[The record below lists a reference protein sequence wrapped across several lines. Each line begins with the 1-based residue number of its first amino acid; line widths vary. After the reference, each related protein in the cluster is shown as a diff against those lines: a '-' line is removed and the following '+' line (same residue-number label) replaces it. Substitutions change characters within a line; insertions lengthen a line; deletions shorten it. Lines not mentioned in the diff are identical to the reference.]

1 MRRFLFFLFFLPV
14 VAWAGNDTPAKKL
27 VSLLTE
33 CKEREDL
40 VPDSFFS
47 DVLLLKQEISQLN
60 DSAAKAIYSA
70 TLAHIL
76 MQNSYVAMS
85 GRRETA
91 SHPDSIM
98 EWTREEYK
106 QYAASLYNYA
116 LRDLEFLHNI
126 PSKEWIPLVKR
137 GQDENLYGSSMLAVV
152 FRAMYNDFGFGKGY
166 ITYGLPPYARLIRF
180 YEEHGFREG
189 TFRLCMDSL
198 NASYNI
204 TENEKF
210 LLYLKAEYRDM
221 PFCDEVYCKLAELKH
236 DDTEKRK
243 ILEEGLKLYPKS
255 KRILNSIDDL
265 KEPQL
270 TCYINGCMYPE
281 EDVEVEVEGRN
292 MRGVK
297 LITYRLPDNYVRDDD
312 LNREE
317 DFAQVLR
324 MGKRVSTDK
333 FTFPSH
339 SDFEKWKDTLH
350 WQAPSAFGKYALL
363 IEPVNKT
370 RVDDDKRRDV
380 CFFCVTRLRALQ
392 IRLPNK
398 HTQIVVVDGKSGK
411 PELGVSIKAM
421 LERNVKSR
429 KSYTEYIT
437 DERGKVTINTPS
449 SKDEVYVSIS
459 KGDDCFSSVSR
470 IGNSWGYTSY
480 NSKDADVRPQLRI
493 YTDRSIYRPGQT
505 VYLGAVSY
513 RQKGWETS
521 VIGGEEYKLTF
532 TDTKGNTLAEHQ
544 LKTDDFG
551 VISDSL
557 TLPKDATP
565 GNYRIRIGSTYSS
578 VRVEEYKRPTFS
590 VEMDPAPALSFPAD
604 SIHLTGKAT
613 TFSGVPVANARVT
626 GHARFYAGFWG
637 WRGDAIDERLRD
649 TLYTDAEGKFNM
661 HVSLE
666 RIQENLH
673 SGASLTL
680 DVDVLSKQGETQKGS
695 ITVRMS
701 SRPYVLV
708 GNVLKRQNKDDLRNW
723 IFGLYTS
730 TGAKVDRDVVCR
742 ILEENNTEKA
752 RLVAPSNKP
761 VSPDVLKTLP
771 SGVYKVVTEYV
782 SDKDTAR
789 YEQPIEI
796 FSLADSH
803 VVGEQPV
810 CMYTPCDTFAVDRP
824 AKVQI
829 GTSLKD
835 AWLYCTMVYNDK
847 VALDTLMCLNDTAF
861 VWEIPYKKEYGDGVK
876 LQGYVYNNHKK
887 LFWGEEVNLH
897 LALPQ
902 KQLTKHWETF
912 RDRLR
917 PGQQEEW
924 RLSLHH
930 ADGKPAN
937 ANVMLSM
944 YDASLD
950 AILKHKIG
958 FELNYTH
965 RIPSLDILPLWQS
978 YKGSYDFHFWLP
990 GYKVKYKWNYSYFD
1004 AAYMLN
1010 PASSKNLSLS
1020 RSGRF
1025 VFPMR
1030 EYAGSVQRFP
1040 RAMAKANLAA
1050 SADAIM
1056 AAAPESAKGL
1066 EFESVDQA
1074 LQGQIA
1080 GLDVVKSSNALGKGT
1095 TMRLRGL
1102 GTPEEAGEEAE
1113 ADETAY
1119 VRSNLSELAFFR
1131 PMLRTDANGEVK
1143 ISFTLPE
1150 NLTSWHLMGYA
1161 HDKELFTAQID
1172 ETIVAQKE
1180 LMAELFLPRFLRSG
1194 DEATFMASIR
1204 NMSERLQ
1211 QGKATCIIMDAET
1224 EKVLARFSAQ
1234 FRLEAASDTVYTFPI
1249 GSLDNHTALLIR
1261 WVAEG
1266 TDYSDGEQRQLP
1278 ILSDLETVTETRA
1291 FSINEK
1297 GTSKFSLES
1306 LFAHNHPSATNR
1318 NMMVEYTARPM
1329 WIALKS
1335 LPSLFTPR
1343 CKCVLC
1349 TSSAYYATTM
1359 AKHILREVPDA
1370 DALADSLQYGDILSL
1385 DYRMSLLSSLSALQR
1400 SDGGF
1405 IWFPGM
1411 SSNIYLT
1418 FEVAYQLARLRYV
1431 GVATDAATVVA
1442 DRLLKKAIEYLAKDA
1457 HRQLKDVKEKKNK
1470 QITNYGLRYLYIM
1483 SLADNILTEEQH
1495 KDQKLLIDL
1504 LQPSDD
1510 MAYSIEDAA
1519 LASIV
1524 LKRNGK
1530 DKLAD
1535 RYLDGL
1541 DKKLTHPDGYYISYL
1556 SGSFTSIN
1564 RKVQTHVQVMEAF
1577 REVKPSEKQLL
1588 NGMTEWLLQQKRTQQ
1603 WDEPVK
1609 TVNAVYALLLD
1620 DSQPLVKG
1628 NSDVLKLRDG
1638 QKTHT
1643 FVTPHT
1649 SVGYLRDSLAVFAP
1663 KELRV
1668 EKNGKG
1674 LSWGAVY
1681 ATYQMPLDSV
1691 RASWQGFHIRRE
1703 VSSLQPKVGDRLH
1716 VRYTITADRDYE
1728 FVQLKAPRSA
1738 AAEPDASLSGY
1749 CYQNGLGYYR
1759 LIRDDSTEYYFDSM
1773 PKGTYVIEEDWLI
1786 SRIGNYQMGS
1796 TIITCLYAP
1805 EFQSFTTSERVIIK

>member
-14 VAWAGNDTPAKKL
+14 MAWAGNDTPAKKL

-33 CKEREDL
+33 CKEREEL

-47 DVLLLKQEISQLN
+47 DVLLLKQEISNQK

-76 MQNSYVAMS
+76 MQNTYVAMS
-85 GRRETA
+85 GKRETA

-106 QYAASLYNYA
+106 QYAASLYCYA

-126 PSKEWIPLVKR
+126 PSKEWVPLVKR

-152 FRAMYNDFGFGKGY
+152 IRAMYWDFGYGKGHN
-166 ITYGLPPYARLIRF
+166 TYGLPPIAKLVRF
-180 YEEHGFREG
+180 YEDHTLREG
-189 TFRLCMDSL
+189 AFRLCMDSL
-198 NASYNI
+198 NESYNMS
-204 TENEKF
+204 EREKF
-210 LLYLKAEYRDM
+210 LLHLQSEYRDM
-221 PFCDEVYCKLAELKH
+221 PFCDEVYCQLAELKH
-236 DDTEKRK
+236 DDAEKRK

-255 KRILNSIDDL
+255 KRIKNEIDDL
-265 KEPQL
+265 KNPQL
-270 TCYINGCMYPE
+270 TCYLTGCMYPE

-297 LITYRLPDNYVRDDD
+297 LTTYRLPDDYDRDYD
-312 LNREE
+312 LDQEE
-317 DFAQVLR
+317 NFAQVLR
-324 MGKRVSTDK
+324 IGKRVKKDE

-339 SDFEKWKDTLH
+339 SDFEKWKDTLL
-350 WQAPSAFGKYALL
+350 WQAPLAFGKYALL

-370 RVDDDKRRDV
+370 RNVDDNKRRDV
-380 CFFCVTRLRALQ
+380 CFFCVSRLRALK
-392 IRLPNK
+392 IAFPNK
-398 HTQIVVVDGKSGK
+398 QSQIVVVDGKSGK
-411 PELGVSIKAM
+411 PEQGVSIKVM
-421 LERNVKSR
+421 LERNLKSR
-429 KSYTEYIT
+429 KAYAEYVT
-437 DERGKVTINTPS
+437 DESGKVTINTPS
-449 SKDEVYVSIS
+449 LRDDVYVSIS
-459 KGDDCFSSVSR
+459 KGDDCFSPAR
-470 IGNSWGYTSY
+470 QIGNSWGYTPY
-480 NSKDADVRPQLRI
+480 NAKDADVKPQLRI
-493 YTDRSIYRPGQT
+493 FTDRSIYRPGQT

-521 VIGGEEYKLTF
+521 VIEGEGYQLTF

-557 TLPKDATP
+557 SLPKDATP

-590 VEMDPAPALSFPAD
+590 VEMDPAPALSLPAD

-626 GHARFYAGFWG
+626 GNARFYAGFWG
-637 WRGDAIDERLRD
+637 WRGDAIDERIKD
-649 TLYTDAEGKFNM
+649 TLYTDAEGRFDM
-661 HVSLE
+661 RVSLKE
-666 RIQENLH
+666 IQENLR
-673 SGASLTL
+673 SGVSLTL
-680 DVDVLSKQGETQKGS
+680 DVDVLSKQGETQHGS
-695 ITVRMS
+695 ISVRMS
-701 SRPYVLV
+701 SHPYVLV
-708 GNVLKRQNKDDLRNW
+708 GNVLRRQNKDDLRTW

-730 TGAKVDRDVVCR
+730 TGAKVDRDIVCR
-742 ILEENNTEKA
+742 ILEENNTEKT
-752 RLVAPSNKP
+752 RMLVPANKP
-761 VSPDVLKTLP
+761 VAPDMLKTLP
-771 SGVYKVVTEYV
+771 SGVYKVVAEYV

-789 YEQPIEI
+789 YEEPIEL
-796 FSLADSH
+796 FSLADSY
-803 VVGEQPV
+803 VVGEQPIY
-810 CMYTPCDTFAVDRP
+810 MYTPCDTFAVDRP

-835 AWLYCTMVYNDK
+835 AWVYCTMVHHDK
-847 VALDTLMCLNDTAF
+847 VELDTLMCLNDTAF
-861 VWEIPYKKEYGDGVK
+861 VWEIPYKEEYGDGVK
-876 LQGYVYNNHKK
+876 LMAYVYHKK
-887 LFWGEEVNLH
+887 LFRGEEISLH

-937 ANVMLSM
+937 ANVLIGM

-958 FELNYTH
+958 FELDYTH
-965 RIPSLDILPLWQS
+965 RIPSLYLSPLWQTYKSS
-978 YKGSYDFHFWLP
+978 YEFYFWLP
-990 GYKVKYKWNYSYFD
+990 GYKIKYNTDFSCFNSDYV
-1004 AAYMLN
+1004 LN
-1010 PASSKNLSLS
+1010 PASSKNISLS

-1025 VFPMR
+1025 VSIPAR
-1030 EYAGSVQRFP
+1030 EYAGAVQRFP
-1040 RAMAKANLAA
+1040 RAMAKANSMA

-1056 AAAPESAKGL
+1056 AAAPEVAEMG
-1066 EFESVDQA
+1066 FESVDQA

-1080 GLDVVKSSNALGKGT
+1080 GLDVVKSSDALDKGT
-1095 TMRLRGL
+1095 TMRLRGV
-1102 GTPEEAGEEAE
+1102 GTEEE

-1119 VRSNLSELAFFR
+1119 ARSNLSELAFFY
-1131 PMLRTDANGEVK
+1131 PQLRTDVNGEVK

-1150 NLTSWHLMGYA
+1150 SLTSWHLMGFA
-1161 HDKELFTAQID
+1161 HDKDLFTAKID

-1194 DEATFMASIR
+1194 DEATFTASIR
-1204 NMSERLQ
+1204 NMSERFQ
-1211 QGKATCIIMDAET
+1211 QGKATCVIMDAET
-1224 EKVLARFSAQ
+1224 EKVLARFPVQ
-1234 FRLEAASDTVYTFPI
+1234 FRLDAAKDTVYTFPV
-1249 GSLDNHTALLIR
+1249 GSVKDNDALLIK

-1291 FSINEK
+1291 FSISEK
-1297 GTSKFSLES
+1297 GTSKFNLES

-1318 NMMVEYTARPM
+1318 NMVVEYTARPM
-1329 WIALKS
+1329 WMALKS
-1335 LPSLFTPR
+1335 LPSLFTPS

-1359 AKHILREVPDA
+1359 AMHILREVPDA
-1370 DALADSLQYGDILSL
+1370 DALADSLQYGDMLSL

-1400 SDGGF
+1400 PDGGF
-1405 IWFPGM
+1405 VWFPGM
-1411 SSNIYLT
+1411 GSNTYLT

-1442 DRLLKKAIEYLAKDA
+1442 DRMLKKAVDYLSKDA
-1457 HRQLKDVKEKKNK
+1457 RRQLKDVKEKKDK

-1483 SLADNILTEEQH
+1483 SLADNILTDEQR

-1510 MAYSIEDAA
+1510 RKYSIEDAA

-1535 RYLDGL
+1535 KYLDGL
-1541 DKKLTHPDGYYISYL
+1541 DKKLTHPDGYYISYI

-1603 WDEPVK
+1603 WGEPVK
-1609 TVNAVYALLLD
+1609 TVNAVYALLQD
-1620 DSQPLVKG
+1620 DSQPLAKG

-1649 SVGYLRDSLAVFAP
+1649 SAGYLRDSLAISAP

-1681 ATYQMPLDSV
+1681 ANYQMPLDSV

-1703 VSSLQPKVGDRLH
+1703 VSSLQPKVGDRIH
-1716 VRYTITADRDYE
+1716 IRYTITADRDYE
-1728 FVQLKAPRSA
+1728 FVQLTAPRSA

-1749 CYQNGLGYYR
+1749 RYQNGLGYYR
-1759 LIRDDSTEYYFDSM
+1759 MIRDDRTEYYFDRM

-1786 SRIGNYQMGS
+1786 SRTGNYQMGS
-1796 TIITCLYAP
+1796 TVIKCLYAP
-1805 EFQSFTTSERVIIK
+1805 EYQSFTSSDRVVIR

>member
-14 VAWAGNDTPAKKL
+14 MALAGNDTPAKKL

-47 DVLLLKQEISQLN
+47 DVLLLKREIKEQK

-76 MQNSYVAMS
+76 MQNTYVAMS
-85 GRRETA
+85 GKRETA

-98 EWTREEYK
+98 EWTRDEYK

-152 FRAMYNDFGFGKGY
+152 FRAMFNDFGFGKEY
-166 ITYGLPPYARLIRF
+166 IIYGLPPFAQLIRF
-180 YEEHGFREG
+180 YEDHALREG
-189 TFRLCMDSL
+189 AFRLCMDSL
-198 NASYNI
+198 NVSYNI
-204 TENEKF
+204 TENEKY

-221 PFCDEVYCKLAELKH
+221 PFCDEAYCKLADLKH
-236 DDTEKRK
+236 DDAEKRK
-243 ILEEGLKLYPKS
+243 ILEDGLKLYPKS
-255 KRILNSIDDL
+255 KRIKNEIDDL
-265 KEPQL
+265 KNPQL
-270 TCYINGCMYPE
+270 TCYLNGCMYPE

-297 LITYRLPDNYVRDDD
+297 LTTYRLPDDYDRDYD
-312 LNREE
+312 LNREDE
-317 DFAQVLR
+317 FAQVLR
-324 MGKRVSTDK
+324 IGKRVKKDE

-339 SDFEKWKDTLH
+339 SDFEKWKDTLQ
-350 WQAPSAFGKYALL
+350 WQAPLAFGKYALM

-380 CFFCVTRLRALQ
+380 CFFCVTRLRALKV
-392 IRLPNK
+392 RLPNK
-398 HTQIVVVDGKSGK
+398 QTQIVVVDGKSGK
-411 PELGVSIKAM
+411 PEQGVSIKVM

-437 DERGKVTINTPS
+437 DKCGKVTFNTPS
-449 SKDEVYVSIS
+449 MRDDVSVSIS

-470 IGNSWGYTSY
+470 IGNNWDYIPY
-480 NSKDADVRPQLRI
+480 NSKDADVKPQLRI

-521 VIGGEEYKLTF
+521 VIEGEGYKLTF

-626 GHARFYAGFWG
+626 GNARFYAGFWG
-637 WRGDAIDERLRD
+637 WRGDAIDERIKD
-649 TLYTDAEGKFNM
+649 TLYTDAEGRFDM
-661 HVSLE
+661 RVSLE
-666 RIQENLH
+666 EIQENLR

-680 DVDVLSKQGETQKGS
+680 NVDVLSKQGETQKGS

-708 GNVLKRQNKDDLRNW
+708 GNVLKRQNKDDLRAW

-742 ILEENNTEKA
+742 ILEGNNTEKA

-771 SGVYKVVTEYV
+771 SGIYKVVAEYV

-789 YEQPIEI
+789 YEQPIEL

-810 CMYTPCDTFAVDRP
+810 YMYTPCDTFAVDRP

-835 AWLYCTMVYNDK
+835 AWFYCTMVYSDK

-861 VWEIPYKKEYGDGVK
+861 VWEIPYKEEYGDGVK
-876 LQGYVYNNHKK
+876 LQAYVYHSHKK
-887 LFWGEEVNLH
+887 LFCGEEVNLY

-902 KQLTKHWETF
+902 KQLTKHWESF

-937 ANVMLSM
+937 ANVLLGM

-950 AILKHKIG
+950 AILQHKIG
-958 FELNYTH
+958 FELNFTH
-965 RIPSLDILPLWQS
+965 RISTLFLSPLWQS

-990 GYKVKYKWNYSYFD
+990 GYKVKYNWDYSCFNSDYV
-1004 AAYMLN
+1004 LN
-1010 PASSKNLSLS
+1010 PASSKNISLS

-1025 VFPMR
+1025 VSATR

-1040 RAMAKANLAA
+1040 RAMAKANMTA

-1080 GLDVVKSSNALGKGT
+1080 GLDIVENSNALGKGT
-1095 TMRLRGL
+1095 TMRLRGV
-1102 GTPEEAGEEAE
+1102 GTEEG
-1113 ADETAY
+1113 AY

-1131 PMLRTDANGEVK
+1131 PTLRTDANGEVK

-1150 NLTSWHLMGYA
+1150 SLTSWHLMGFA
-1161 HDKELFTAQID
+1161 HDKDLFTAQID

-1180 LMAELFLPRFLRSG
+1180 LMAELYLPRFLRSG
-1194 DEATFMASIR
+1194 DEATFTASIR
-1204 NMSERLQ
+1204 NMSERQQ
-1211 QGKATCIIMDAET
+1211 QGKATCLVMDAET
-1224 EKVLARFSAQ
+1224 EKVLARFPVQ
-1234 FRLEAASDTVYTFPI
+1234 FRLDAAKDTVYTFPV
-1249 GSLDNHTALLIR
+1249 GSLDNHSALLIK

-1291 FSINEK
+1291 FSISEK
-1297 GTSKFSLES
+1297 GTSKFNLES

-1318 NMMVEYTARPM
+1318 NMVVEYTARPM
-1329 WIALKS
+1329 WMALKS
-1335 LPSLFTPR
+1335 LPSLFTPS

-1359 AKHILREVPDA
+1359 AMHILREVPDA
-1370 DALADSLQYGDILSL
+1370 DALADSLKYGDMLSL

-1400 SDGGF
+1400 PDGGF
-1405 IWFPGM
+1405 VWFPGM
-1411 SSNIYLT
+1411 SSNLYLT

-1442 DRLLKKAIEYLAKDA
+1442 DRMLKKAVDYLSKDA
-1457 HRQLKDVKEKKNK
+1457 RRQLKDVKEKKDK
-1470 QITNYGLRYLYIM
+1470 QITNYGLRYLYIL
-1483 SLADNILTEEQH
+1483 SLADNILTDEQR

-1510 MAYSIEDAA
+1510 RKYSIEDAA

-1535 RYLDGL
+1535 KYMEGL
-1541 DKKLTHPDGYYISYL
+1541 DKKLTHPDGYYISYP
-1556 SGSFTSIN
+1556 SGSFTSID

-1577 REVKPSEKQLL
+1577 REVKPEEETVM
-1588 NGMTEWLLQQKRTQQ
+1588 NGLTEWLLQQKRTQQ
-1603 WDEPVK
+1603 WDDPVK

-1620 DSQPLVKG
+1620 GSQPIEKG

-1638 QKTHT
+1638 YKTHT

-1649 SVGYLRDSLAVFAP
+1649 SVGYLRDSLAVSSP

-1668 EKNGKG
+1668 EKHEKG

-1691 RASWQGFHIRRE
+1691 KASWQGFHIRRE
-1703 VSSLQPKVGDRLH
+1703 MSSRQPKVGDRVH
-1716 VRYTITADRDYE
+1716 VRYTITADRDYD
-1728 FVQLKAPRSA
+1728 FVQLTAPRSA

-1749 CYQNGLGYYR
+1749 RYQSGLGYYR
-1759 LIRDDSTEYYFDSM
+1759 MIRDDRTEYYFDSM

-1786 SRIGNYQMGS
+1786 SRDGNYQTGS
-1796 TIITCLYAP
+1796 TVIRCNYAP
-1805 EFQSFTTSERVIIK
+1805 EYRSFTESDRVIVR